1 MTASATVQFSL
12 VDIIYTSY
20 IPIYNNSHLKFYLSK
35 DPTGNN
41 HGVVCDIF
49 SEFMFVTLSGHETNF
64 RQSKCKMQFLNY
76 DKPY

>member
-1 MTASATVQFSL
+1 M
-12 VDIIYTSY
+12 
-20 IPIYNNSHLKFYLSK
+20 YNNSHLKFYLSK

-76 DKPY
+76 DKPYWLLVVIVWQICKKANHEEGK